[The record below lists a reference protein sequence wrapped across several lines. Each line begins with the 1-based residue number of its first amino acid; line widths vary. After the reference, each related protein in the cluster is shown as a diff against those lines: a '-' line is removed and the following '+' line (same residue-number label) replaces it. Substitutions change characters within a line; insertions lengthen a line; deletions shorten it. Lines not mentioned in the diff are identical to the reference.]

1 MPYDTR
7 QQSEVRYYLTLLQD
21 CFVVWMETM
30 DKVLHEGETR
40 LTHRRVIEAIEPI
53 AIAQRRLGQYTV
65 SNEMMFAH
73 RTTLA
78 LLQSAMKALHAI
90 AYGAGTPAIREMSEQ
105 LTIFEYELCR
115 LAEVVGFTDMK
126 P

>member
-21 CFVVWMETM
+21 CFVIWMETM
-30 DKVLHEGETR
+30 DMVLHQGETR

-53 AIAQRRLGQYTV
+53 AIAQRLLGQYTV
-65 SNEMMFAH
+65 SNEIMFAH
-73 RTTLA
+73 RAALA
-78 LLQSAMKALHAI
+78 LLQSAMEALHAI
-90 AYGAGTPAIREMSEQ
+90 AYGAGTPAIREVSEQ